1 VKGKRRLVWF
11 GLVWGLAL
19 AQFPPG
25 PQPPFQQPTPPF
37 QNQQGQVY
45 QNPALGMSFP
55 IPPGFQLVQETP
67 FEGGFTAMFMGPMGV
82 FFKAIAYRLNPPT
95 DLQSF
100 HQRILQSLAQ
110 ADQERAPQGFRVQ
123 RQPLANLTLGGKPAL
138 GFYALISDTLVGL
151 NFVDVGVYTVE
162 EGWAFTLQMLAPAQ
176 VFPQVQGVF
185 QSLLQQVRIQ
195 RPTQQQQGFP
205 NPFPPQPSPFPPSP
219 YLPNPFPPQPSPF
232 PPSPYLPNP
241 FPPQPSPFPP
251 SPYLPNPF
259 PPQPSPFP
267 NTSPGYYDPSHNDF
281 NTWMSEEWS
290 RVLGGNPPE
299 PSYRDES
306 GNLYW
311 EGPSGLLHEWSP
323 DYPDR

>member
-1 VKGKRRLVWF
+1 MKGKRPLVWF

-25 PQPPFQQPTPPF
+25 PPPPFQQPMPPF
-37 QNQQGQVY
+37 QSQQGQVY

-67 FEGGFTAMFMGPMGV
+67 FEGGLTVLFKGPMGV
-82 FFKAIAYRLNPPT
+82 FFKAIASRLNPPM
-95 DLQSF
+95 DLQGY

-110 ADQERAPQGFRVQ
+110 ADQERALERAQQGIRVQQ

-138 GFYALISDTLVGL
+138 GFYGLIRDTLLGL
-151 NFVDVGVYTVE
+151 NLVDVAVYTVE
-162 EGWAFTLQMLAPAQ
+162 GGWAFTLQMLAPAE
-176 VFPQVQGVF
+176 VFPQAWGVF

-219 YLPNPFPPQPSPF
+219 YP
-232 PPSPYLPNP
+232 PNP

-323 DYPDR
+323 DYPNW

>member
-1 VKGKRRLVWF
+1 MKGKRRLVWF

-19 AQFPPG
+19 AQFPPS
-25 PQPPFQQPTPPF
+25 PPPPFQQPTLPF
-37 QNQQGQVY
+37 QQPMLPFQSQQGQVY

-55 IPPGFQLVQETP
+55 IPPGFQLVQEMP
-67 FEGGFTAMFMGPMGV
+67 LEGGFAATFMSHMAGLSAMAFPLKRPM
-82 FFKAIAYRLNPPT
+82 
-95 DLQSF
+95 DLQGL
-100 HQRILQSLAQ
+100 HQTLLQGLAQ
-110 ADQERAPQGFRVQ
+110 VDQQRAQQGIRVQ

-138 GFYALISDTLVGL
+138 GVYNQISVLGQ
-151 NFVDVGVYTVE
+151 NFVEVLVYTVE
-162 EGWAFTLQMLAPAQ
+162 GGWAFILQMAAPAQ

-219 YLPNPFPPQPSPF
+219 YPPNPFPPQPSP
-232 PPSPYLPNP
+232 L
-241 FPPQPSPFPP
+241 
-251 SPYLPNPF
+251 
-259 PPQPSPFP
+259 P

-299 PSYRDES
+299 PSYQDES

-323 DYPDR
+323 DYPNW

>member
-1 VKGKRRLVWF
+1 M
-11 GLVWGLAL
+11 
-19 AQFPPG
+19 
-25 PQPPFQQPTPPF
+25 PPFQS
-37 QNQQGQVY
+37 QQGQVY

-67 FEGGFTAMFMGPMGV
+67 FEGGLTAMFMGPMGV

-100 HQRILQSLAQ
+100 HQRILQGLAQ
-110 ADQERAPQGFRVQ
+110 ADQRQAQQGFRVQ

-162 EGWAFTLQMLAPAQ
+162 EGWVFTLQMLAPVE
-176 VFPQVQGVF
+176 VFPQAQGVF

-195 RPTQQQQGFP
+195 RPTQGFP

-219 YLPNPFPPQPSPF
+219 YP
-232 PPSPYLPNP
+232 
-241 FPPQPSPFPP
+241 
-251 SPYLPNPF
+251 PNPF